1 MNRSEEVKQNP
12 KSPSVDVES
21 SVAGRSDSTTP
32 KSSKSQG
39 SGTTPPQTPRR
50 YSSSSTRSF
59 DNSDYY
65 ANTLNK
71 NQRVSSTMSFY
82 GRGYS
87 RGLARRVSM
96 NSSISNFSTMSETS
110 LPWTTKVIY
119 SLIHI
124 GLRDISLTDF

>member
-1 MNRSEEVKQNP
+1 MDGSEEIRQNS

-21 SVAGRSDSTTP
+21 SVAGRPDPISP
-32 KSSKSQG
+32 KSSKTQG
-39 SGTTPPQTPRR
+39 SDASPPQTPRR
-50 YSSSSTRSF
+50 FSSSSARSF

-65 ANTLNK
+65 NTTLK
-71 NQRVSSTMSFY
+71 NQRVSSTMSLY
-82 GRGYS
+82 SRGYS

-110 LPWTTKVIY
+110 LPWTTKVI

-124 GLRDISLTDF
+124 NLHDISL

>member
-32 KSSKSQG
+32 KSQG
-39 SGTTPPQTPRR
+39 SGATPPHTPRR

-65 ANTLNK
+65 TNTLK
-71 NQRVSSTMSFY
+71 SQRVSSTMSLY

-87 RGLARRVSM
+87 RGLTRRVSM

-119 SLIHI
+119 SLIYIDLH
-124 GLRDISLTDF
+124 DISLT